1 MRMWIDPASIEWDW
15 TFHRPLLHETLHFW
29 QLLCSPYL
37 ARMIAAE
44 RAQLE
49 IFEATNTVRQST
61 IYREQFTRVD
71 EEVGFS
77 AEHLLESW
85 ARFWEIQVQTPARL
99 LEQENFKRHKLLD
112 AMWKISDPNGPFFK
126 KWYWSSLEVA
136 MTQGSNCQLYGRPFR
151 WMHSQVC
158 AAARITPNALDEF
171 NPRGFMPAYL
181 VCSAY
186 PSLLYASF
194 RTDDPVSH
202 FKTAVQRICDDAF
215 LIGRFCSDLHAH
227 FYELEWYNHWE
238 SFNEVVGTTSP
249 LPMASGQLWS
259 PFVASEKEFLDV
271 GAKIFEML
279 DPDTLAIHPST
290 QRTSSSSNTA
300 LPSRSPT
307 WAIARLDCSWRRYRR
322 RRSCFSVERMG
333 WFNIHIARA
342 RRTRKGSTNA
352 QSRHITSRSVSTGSS
367 ARARRRNSGCLSTPS
382 KVPDQV
388 RVSSANG
395 RFQDRAKTS

>member
-1 MRMWIDPASIEWDW
+1 MWIDPASIEWDW
-15 TFHRPLLHETLHFW
+15 TFHRPLFHETLHFW

-99 LEQENFKRHKLLD
+99 LEQENFKRHKLSD

-279 DPDTLAIHPST
+279 DPDTFGDPSVDAAHIKLVEHGPSVAFAHMGHRPFGLLLATLSAPPLMFFRGEDGLVQHSYRASEAD
-290 QRTSSSSNTA
+290 QE
-300 LPSRSPT
+300 
-307 WAIARLDCSWRRYRR
+307 RLDECT
-322 RRSCFSVERMG
+322 VEAYHLKVRLDR
-333 WFNIHIARA
+333 FKRA
-342 RRTRKGSTNA
+342 RK
-352 QSRHITSRSVSTGSS
+352 
-367 ARARRRNSGCLSTPS
+367 
-382 KVPDQV
+382 
-388 RVSSANG
+388 
-395 RFQDRAKTS
+395 AKELGLPIDAFEGA